1 MKTKEVDFSL
11 GQGEKHPD
19 RRGYQTPAVGLL
31 RKMKPESCLCVLT
44 ERALITEIKVTK
56 HIQYYPFL

>member
-31 RKMKPESCLCVLT
+31 RKNYHTQRERTLHFEIRFFVALT
-44 ERALITEIKVTK
+44 S
-56 HIQYYPFL
+56 